1 MFRVVNG
8 SVATTQTGAG
18 DAEIFFSQLENHDRL
33 IINNITQLGLEDLHS
48 QIVWLTVKVKN

>member
-1 MFRVVNG
+1 MNG